1 MFPTDT
7 SLRTDKDASSTHS
20 SPLFPFLRLPGKK
33 AWKRV
38 TLFPCI
44 TPVCRISST
53 GVWPTWPSRSV
64 LRGQVSA
71 TPRCA

>member
-20 SPLFPFLRLPGKK
+20 SPLFPFLRLRGKK
-33 AWKRV
+33 AWRRM

-44 TPVCRISST
+44 TPVCRTSST
-53 GVWPTWPSRSV
+53 GVWPAWPS
-64 LRGQVSA
+64 LSA
-71 TPRCA
+71 PC